1 MSIYFHIF
9 HLFLVMITLLSAS
22 KGAQNHRATRK
33 RCRQLQTLSESGLVA
48 AETGEAVGEEG
59 HERILMMGT
68 LLHETTSEMDFWCCS
83 CSNCFHMY
91 ALTYDLLH
99 VYKCRYI
106 YIWYIIFVA
115 RGIWKSEVRTFSE
128 HKLLHSLPWSV
139 VFLLVEVVHRLII
152 LVFWCLAPKQSMLI
166 R

>member
-1 MSIYFHIF
+1 
-9 HLFLVMITLLSAS
+9 MITMLSAS

-48 AETGEAVGEEG
+48 AETGKAVGEEG

-68 LLHETTSEMDFWCCS
+68 LLQETTSEMDFWCCR

-106 YIWYIIFVA
+106 YIYGMLYLLQEAYGNRRFKHFQNTSCCTVCL
-115 RGIWKSEVRTFSE
+115 EVWSSCWLRLCTD
-128 HKLLHSLPWSV
+128 LL
-139 VFLLVEVVHRLII
+139 
-152 LVFWCLAPKQSMLI
+152 FWCFGVWHPSNPCWLGRPWKPVL
-166 R
+166 

>member
-106 YIWYIIFVA
+106 YMVYYICCKRHMEIGGSNIFRTQAVA
-115 RGIWKSEVRTFSE
+115 QFALKCG
-128 HKLLHSLPWSV
+128 
-139 VFLLVEVVHRLII
+139 LLVGWGFAQTYYSGV
-152 LVFWCLAPKQSMLI
+152 LVFGTQAI
-166 R
+166 HVD